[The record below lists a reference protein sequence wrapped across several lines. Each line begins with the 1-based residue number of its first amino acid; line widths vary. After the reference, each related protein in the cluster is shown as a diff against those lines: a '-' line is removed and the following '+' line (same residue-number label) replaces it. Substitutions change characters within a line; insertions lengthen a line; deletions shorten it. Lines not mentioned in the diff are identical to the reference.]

1 MKQLLFAQQSLKMEI
16 KLQDLKP
23 TKTDIKIAS
32 DIFIQQV
39 DNGEIN
45 PIDAAL
51 QLKAL
56 EEFIKDVREKLN
68 SYAIDELYKHQNC
81 KLSVYDAKIEIAE
94 TGVKYDYSGDIV
106 WQRLKQENETTSS
119 ALKSREDLLKKIPA
133 GSQLVDENGEVATG
147 PTKTSTT
154 SYKVTLAK

>member
-1 MKQLLFAQQSLKMEI
+1 MQI

-68 SYAIDELYKHQNC
+68 SYAIDELYKHQNG
-81 KLSVYDAKIEIAE
+81 KVNIYDAKIEIAE
-94 TGVKYDYSGDIV
+94 TGVKYDYSTDLV
-106 WQRLKQENETTSS
+106 WEKLKQENEATAS

-154 SYKVTLAK
+154 SYKITLAK

>member
-1 MKQLLFAQQSLKMEI
+1 MQI

-68 SYAIDELYKHQNC
+68 SYAIDELCKHQNG
-81 KLSVYDAKIEIAE
+81 KVSIYDAKIEIAE
-94 TGVKYDYSGDIV
+94 TGVKYDYSTDLV
-106 WQRLKQENETTSS
+106 WQKLKQDNELTAS
-119 ALKSREDLLKKIPA
+119 ALKTREELLKKIPA
-133 GSQLVDENGEVATG
+133 GSQLVDEDGEVSTG

-154 SYKVTLAK
+154 SYKITLAK

>member
-1 MKQLLFAQQSLKMEI
+1 MKQLLFAQQLLKMQI

-32 DIFIQQV
+32 DIFIQQL
-39 DNGEIN
+39 DDGNIN

-56 EEFIKDVREKLN
+56 EEFVKDAREKLN
-68 SYAIDELYKHQNC
+68 KLAIDELYKHQNG
-81 KLSVYDAKIEIAE
+81 KVSIYDAKIEIAE
-94 TGVKYDYSGDIV
+94 TGVKYDYSDDIV
-106 WQRLKQENETTSS
+106 WQRLKQENEVTAS
-119 ALKSREDLLKKIPA
+119 ALKTREDLLKKIPS

-154 SYKVTLAK
+154 SYKITLAK

>member
-1 MKQLLFAQQSLKMEI
+1 MQI

-68 SYAIDELYKHQNC
+68 SYAIDELYKHQNG
-81 KLSVYDAKIEIAE
+81 KVSIYDAKIEIAE
-94 TGVKYDYSGDIV
+94 TGVKYDYSTDLV
-106 WQRLKQENETTSS
+106 WQKLKQDNDLTAS
-119 ALKSREDLLKKIPA
+119 ALKTREELLKKIPA
-133 GSQLVDENGEVATG
+133 GSQLVDEDGEVSTG

-154 SYKVTLAK
+154 SYKITLAK